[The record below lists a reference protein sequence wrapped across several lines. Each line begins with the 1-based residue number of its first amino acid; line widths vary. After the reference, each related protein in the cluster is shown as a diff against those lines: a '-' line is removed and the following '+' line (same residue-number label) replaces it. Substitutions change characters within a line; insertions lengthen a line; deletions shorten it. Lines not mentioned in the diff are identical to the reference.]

1 MAHELARRADGRA
14 AIAFV
19 GDTPW
24 HGLGQALTK
33 TADLETWRR
42 EAGLEWEAIESPV
55 TAGEFGEVPGYKA
68 LIRSDTRK
76 ALSVVGSKYKIVQP
90 GEVLEFFASMIRDSG
105 WYLHT
110 AGALK
115 GGNRVWAMA
124 TNDQVEKVGRG
135 DDVCNNLLLA
145 TSMDGS
151 LRTVVTETSIRVVCN
166 NTLSYALNNS
176 EKAKTGLRISHRQD
190 WAPDEIKSIMRLRGE
205 SFSEFIKSA
214 QVMSEVGVSLEDTR
228 RLLHKIFQTDSQPSA
243 AWMGS
248 LADRK
253 AQQELSESRGFRSV
267 MALFQGEGKGSS
279 LKTSKGTAWGL
290 LNAVTE
296 YVDHYMGNTDDGRLD
311 AAWFGRGNEIK
322 NRARD
327 QIMAYAEVN

>member
-19 GDTPW
+19 GGTPW
-24 HGLGQALTK
+24 HGLGQPLTRD
-33 TADLETWRR
+33 TDLETWRR
-42 EAGLEWEAIESPV
+42 EAGLDWEALKVPV
-55 TAGEFGEVPGYKA
+55 VAGDFGIAADYAAIV
-68 LIRSDTRK
+68 RSDTSK
-76 ALSVVGSKYKIVQP
+76 VLSVVGAKYEVVQP
-90 GEVLEFFASMIRDSG
+90 GEVLEFFADMIRDSG

-124 TNDQVEKVGRG
+124 TNDQVESVGRG
-135 DDVCNNLLLA
+135 DAVCNNLLMA

-151 LRTVVTETSIRVVCN
+151 MRTTILETSIRVVCN
-166 NTLSYALNNS
+166 NTLTYAVRDGDRRN
-176 EKAKTGLRISHRQD
+176 AGLRISHRQTWD
-190 WAPDEIKSIMRLRGE
+190 PVAVKKIMAMREAG
-205 SFSEFIKSA
+205 FSAFIEASRKLA
-214 QVMSEVGVSLEDTR
+214 ETGISLEATR
-228 RLLHKIFQTDSQPSA
+228 DLIHRIFRTNEQPNTS
-243 AWMGS
+243 WMGS

-253 AQQELSESRGFRSV
+253 ADQALSESRGFRSV
-267 MALFQGEGKGSS
+267 MALFQGEGRGSE

-311 AAWFGRGNEIK
+311 AAWFGRGSEIK
-322 NRARD
+322 GRAHE
-327 QIMAYAEVN
+327 IITEYAEIN